1 MGLVIYC
8 FLASLFIIEPIIKVW
23 FPDQTFSI
31 PYFYGCTGVL
41 LYGLQ
46 FHHNRPWQ
54 FSLTDIVLLALLL
67 YNLTDIL
74 KYNYLP
80 IVVSV
85 SAIYLL
91 SKSLPDKYKI
101 AHILT
106 GSGILQTFIMFL
118 QWSGIL
124 PTDSIF
130 TITGSFD
137 NPGPL
142 GGYLAICFIACIGNY
157 QYTNRYLYIV
167 CSLMLGVGLILS
179 DSRAAWLGTLLAL
192 LYMGVKFLHF
202 NKIWQIVT
210 FTTLIGVFAA
220 LSLTIYKTDSAKGRL
235 AIWRISTE
243 MIKEHPVFGKGL
255 TSFRGD
261 YMKYQADYLNKHP
274 EAEENNLLSNSGFA
288 FNEFLHILYEQGIVG
303 LLLVSA
309 TLGLLILRGIRQN
322 SPFFPYLIALTVFS
336 FFSYP
341 SEVLLLSILIA
352 IVTGALSDSKYIIA
366 FRKYSSMQK
375 VVMPILCAFI
385 IVTTGWR
392 WIENIRLENALSSF
406 LYRKDNKG
414 LNYLSQY
421 YSNIENNTDFLLRY
435 ARILYMK
442 GEYTSA
448 IPAMKQA
455 ILLYPTTDKYCEL
468 GDIYQSLEQHE
479 DAEQAY
485 CHAIHLLPTR
495 VYPHFCLFCLY
506 KNIGQNK
513 KAIDKA
519 YDIMNL
525 PPQKKN
531 QHYVEIISQVKQYIT
546 NL

>member
-1 MGLVIYC
+1 MGPIIYC
-8 FLASLFIIEPIIKVW
+8 FLSSLFIIEPIIKVW
-23 FPDQTFSI
+23 FPDQAFSI
-31 PYFYGCTGVL
+31 PYFYGSTGVL

-54 FSLTDIVLLALLL
+54 FSLTDILLLALLL

-80 IVVSV
+80 TVVSI

-101 AHILT
+101 AYILI

-118 QWSGIL
+118 QWSGIS
-124 PTDSIF
+124 PTDSFF

-142 GGYLAICFIACIGNY
+142 GGYLAICFIACVGNH
-157 QYTNRYLYIV
+157 QYINRYLYIV
-167 CSLMLGVGLILS
+167 CSLMLGGGLILS
-179 DSRAAWLGTLLAL
+179 NSRAAWLSTLLAL
-192 LYMGVKFLHF
+192 LYMGVKYLHF
-202 NKIWQIVT
+202 NKIRQIMT

-235 AIWRISTE
+235 AIWRISAE

-255 TSFRGD
+255 TSFRSD
-261 YMKYQADYLNKHP
+261 YMEYQADCLNKHP
-274 EAEENNLLSNSGFA
+274 EAEKNKLLSNNGFA
-288 FNEFLHILYEQGIVG
+288 FNEFLRILYEQGTVG
-303 LLLVSA
+303 LLILLTIIS
-309 TLGLLILRGIRQN
+309 LLILRGIRQN
-322 SPFFPYLIALTVFS
+322 SPFFPCLIVLAVFS

-341 SEVLLLSILIA
+341 SEVLLLSISTVL
-352 IVTGALSDSKYIIA
+352 VTGVLSDSKNIIV
-366 FRKYSSMQK
+366 FGKDYSSQK
-375 VVMPILCAFI
+375 VVTPILCAFI
-385 IVTTGWR
+385 IVITSWQWT
-392 WIENIRLENALSSF
+392 ENTRLENALSSY
-406 LYRKDNKG
+406 LYRNDNKG
-414 LNYLSQY
+414 VSYLSLH

-442 GEYTSA
+442 GEYASA
-448 IPAMKQA
+448 IPTMEQA
-455 ILLYPTTDKYCEL
+455 IRLYPTTDKYCEL
-468 GDIYQSLEQHE
+468 GDIYESLEQHE

-485 CHAIHLLPTR
+485 CHAIYLLPTR
-495 VYPHFCLFCLY
+495 VYPHYCLFCLY

-519 YDIMNL
+519 YDIINL
-525 PPQKKN
+525 PPQKQN